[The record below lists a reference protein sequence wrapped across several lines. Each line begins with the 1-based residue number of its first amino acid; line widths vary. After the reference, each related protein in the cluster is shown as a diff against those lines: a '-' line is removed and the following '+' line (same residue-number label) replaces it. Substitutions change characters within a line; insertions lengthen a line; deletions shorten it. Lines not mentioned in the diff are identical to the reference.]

1 MKQIIIVSEDRPG
14 VGAAIAEAVAA
25 AGVNIE
31 TFTAETLGGSAVTI
45 LTVDRYDDALRALA
59 RAGFHAIS
67 ENALVV
73 QLDDR
78 PGELARI
85 MRRFKEAD
93 INVRSVRIVRRDGA
107 KTIVAVGAERTEEA
121 MELLKDVLVSNL
133 TRGEG
138 E

>member
-14 VGAAIAEAVAA
+14 VGAEITESLAA

-59 RAGFHAIS
+59 RAGLHAIS

-85 MRRFKEAD
+85 MRRFKEAN

-107 KTIVAVGAERTEEA
+107 KTIVAVGTERTDEA
-121 MELLKDVLVSNL
+121 MELLKDVLVSSL
-133 TRGEG
+133 TRGE
-138 E
+138 